1 MNLISIE
8 NLSKSYGEKTLF
20 NEISFGINEGDKIGI
35 IGINGTG
42 KSTLLKIIA
51 GIESY
56 DSGNIITKNNIVI
69 EYLPQHPYFDENSN
83 VIQQVFKGTSPIM
96 KTIKNYENALEEVE
110 LNPEDKSLQKKL
122 MDLTSKMDN
131 LNLWQIESEA
141 KAILTTF
148 GITNFYE
155 KVKNLSGGQKK
166 RIALCSSLVN
176 PCDLLILDEP
186 TNHMDNKIITWLEEY
201 LNKRKGALVMIT
213 HDRYFLDRVTNKILE
228 ISKGR
233 LFNYSGNYSIF
244 LEKKAER
251 EELEKSSESKRQNL
265 LRRELQWIK
274 RGAKARS
281 TKQKARIDRFNKL
294 SEESID
300 LDDNKV
306 DISTSFTRLGKK
318 VIELKDISKSFGD
331 KTLIK
336 DFNYIVL
343 PKDRI
348 GIVGPNGA
356 GKSTLIKILNG
367 DLTPDKG
374 TIEIG
379 ETVKI
384 GYFSQ
389 ECGSIDD
396 DLRVI
401 EYIRETAEFI
411 TTSDG
416 SKISASQM
424 LERFLFDSEMQ
435 WSLIRKLSGGE
446 KRRLYLLKVLMDA
459 PNVLLL
465 DEPTNDLD
473 TETLTILED
482 YLENFNG
489 SVISVSHDRYFLD
502 KIADKIFVFEGNGV
516 IQKHTGNYSEVME
529 VTGDGYCKST
539 KSSKEEV
546 NEVNDNK
553 NFTETKNNKSKP
565 KNKSLKFSYK
575 EKLEYEQIDEII
587 EDLEEKIVKL
597 DEEISENTSDF
608 QKLQEL
614 LTEKENLE
622 KLLEEKMDR
631 WTYLNEL
638 AEKIEEQKI
647 TKVKN

>member
-56 DSGNIITKNNIVI
+56 DSGNIIRKNNIVI

-96 KTIKNYENALEEVE
+96 KTIRNYENALEEVE

-186 TNHMDNKIITWLEEY
+186 TNHMDNEIITWLEEY

-587 EDLEEKIVKL
+587 EDLEEKIIKL

-614 LTEKENLE
+614 LKKKQDLE
-622 KLLEEKMDR
+622 KLLEEKMNR

-638 AEKIEEQKI
+638 AEKIEEQK
-647 TKVKN
+647 NN

>member
-1 MNLISIE
+1 MNLISVE

-96 KTIKNYENALEEVE
+96 KTIRNYENALEEVE

-186 TNHMDNKIITWLEEY
+186 TNHMDNEIITWLEEY

-213 HDRYFLDRVTNKILE
+213 HDRYFLNRVTNKILE

-300 LDDNKV
+300 LDDSSV

-318 VIELKDISKSFGD
+318 VIELKNISKSFED

-356 GKSTLIKILNG
+356 GKSTLIKILSG

-435 WSLIRKLSGGE
+435 WSLINKLSGGE
-446 KRRLYLLKVLMDA
+446 KRRLYLLKVLIDA

-502 KIADKIFVFEGNGV
+502 KIANKIFVFEGNGV
-516 IQKHTGNYSEVME
+516 IQKHTGNYSEVM
-529 VTGDGYCKST
+529 GDGYCKST
-539 KSSKEEV
+539 KNLKE
-546 NEVNDNK
+546 EVNDNK

-638 AEKIEEQKI
+638 AEKIEEQK
-647 TKVKN
+647 NN

>member
-1 MNLISIE
+1 MNLISVE
-8 NLSKSYGEKTLF
+8 NLSKSYGEKSLI
-20 NEISFGINEGDKIGI
+20 NNISFSINEGDKIGI

-56 DSGNIITKNNIVI
+56 DNGTIITKNNMVV
-69 EYLPQHPYFDENSN
+69 EYLPQNPYFDENSN
-83 VIQQVFKGTSPIM
+83 VIQQVFKGTSSIM
-96 KTIKNYENALEEVE
+96 KTIRDYENLLEEVE
-110 LNPEDKSLQKKL
+110 LNPEDETLQKKL

-186 TNHMDNKIITWLEEY
+186 TNHMDNEIISWLEEY

-213 HDRYFLDRVTNKILE
+213 HDRYFLDRVTNKIFE
-228 ISKGR
+228 ISKGQ
-233 LFNYSGNYSIF
+233 LYTYLGNYSIF
-244 LEKKAER
+244 LEKKIER
-251 EELEKSSESKRQNL
+251 EELERSSEAKRQNL
-265 LRRELQWIK
+265 LKRELQWIK

-294 SEESID
+294 SEENID

-306 DISTSFTRLGKK
+306 EISTSFTRLGKK
-318 VIELKDISKSFGD
+318 VIELKDISISFVD

-336 DFNYIVL
+336 DFSYIVL

-348 GIVGPNGA
+348 GIVGSNGL
-356 GKSTLIKILNG
+356 GKSTLVKILSG
-367 DLTPDKG
+367 DLIPDKG

-379 ETVKI
+379 ETVKV

-389 ECGSIDD
+389 EWKSVQD

-411 TTSDG
+411 TTSNG

-424 LERFLFDSEMQ
+424 LERFLFTSEMQ
-435 WSLIRKLSGGE
+435 WSLINKLSGGE
-446 KRRLYLLKVLMDA
+446 KRRLYLLKVLMEA

-502 KIADKIFVFEGNGV
+502 KIADKIFVFEGNGI
-516 IQKHTGNYSEVME
+516 IQKYTGNYSECWE
-529 VTGDGYCKST
+529 KIREIRGDDY
-539 KSSKEEV
+539 EEFKKDLKKD
-546 NEVNDNK
+546 NNK
-553 NFTETKNNKSKP
+553 NSNEGKNAKSRSKD
-565 KNKSLKFSYK
+565 KALKFSYK
-575 EKLEYEQIDEII
+575 EKLEYEQIDEVI
-587 EDLEEKIVKL
+587 EDLEERIAKL
-597 DEEISENTSDF
+597 DEEIAENTSNF

-614 LTEKENLE
+614 LNEKEDAE
-622 KLLEEKMDR
+622 KLLEEKMER

-638 AEKIEEQKI
+638 AEKIEEMK
-647 TKVKN
+647 K

>member
-8 NLSKSYGEKTLF
+8 NLSKSYGEKELI
-20 NEISFGINEGDKIGI
+20 NNISFSINEGDKIGI

-51 GIESY
+51 GVESY
-56 DSGNIITKNNIVI
+56 DNGNIITKNNMVV
-69 EYLPQHPYFDENSN
+69 EYLPQHPYFDEDSN
-83 VIQQVFKGTSPIM
+83 VIEQVFKGTSSIM
-96 KTIKNYENALEEVE
+96 KTIRDYENSLEKVE
-110 LNPEDKSLQKKL
+110 LNPEDEVLQKKL

-186 TNHMDNKIITWLEEY
+186 TNHMDNEIISWLEEY
-201 LNKRKGALVMIT
+201 LNKRKGALIMIT
-213 HDRYFLDRVTNKILE
+213 HDRYFLDRVTNKIFE
-228 ISKGR
+228 ISKGN
-233 LFNYSGNYSIF
+233 LYTYLGNYSVF
-244 LEKKAER
+244 LEKKIER
-251 EELEKSSESKRQNL
+251 EDLERASESKRQNL

-306 DISTSFTRLGKK
+306 EISTSFTRLGKK
-318 VIELKDISKSFGD
+318 VIELKDISKNFGE
-331 KTLIK
+331 KILIK
-336 DFNYIVL
+336 GFSYIVL

-348 GIVGPNGA
+348 GIVGSNGL
-356 GKSTLIKILNG
+356 GKSTLIKLLNG
-367 DLTPDKG
+367 DIKPDNG
-374 TIEIG
+374 TMEIG
-379 ETVKI
+379 ETVKL

-389 ECGSIDD
+389 EWKPVDD
-396 DLRVI
+396 NLRVI

-416 SKISASQM
+416 SKISACQM
-424 LERFLFDSEMQ
+424 LEKFLFTSEAQ
-435 WSLIRKLSGGE
+435 WSLISKLSGGE
-446 KRRLYLLKVLMDA
+446 KRRLYLLKVLMEA

-482 YLENFNG
+482 YLQNFNG
-489 SVISVSHDRYFLD
+489 SVITVSHDRYFLD
-502 KIADKIFVFEGNGV
+502 KVAEKIFVFEGNGV
-516 IQKHTGNYSEVME
+516 IQKYTGNYSECWGKIKE
-529 VTGDGYCKST
+529 LTGDGYANST
-539 KSSKEEV
+539 KNSREEF
-546 NEVNDNK
+546 NDNSD
-553 NFTETKNNKSKP
+553 FTELKDNKPKP
-565 KNKSLKFSYK
+565 KNKNLKFSYK

-587 EDLEEKIVKL
+587 EKLEEKIDKL
-597 DEEISENTSDF
+597 DGKIAENTSDF

-614 LTEKENLE
+614 LKEKEDAE
-622 KLLEEKMDR
+622 KLLEEKMER

-638 AEKIEEQKI
+638 AEKIEDQK
-647 TKVKN
+647 

>member
-56 DSGNIITKNNIVI
+56 DSGNIIRKNNIVI

-96 KTIKNYENALEEVE
+96 KTIRNYENALEEVE

-141 KAILTTF
+141 KAILTIF

-186 TNHMDNKIITWLEEY
+186 TNHMDNEIITWLEEY

-638 AEKIEEQKI
+638 AEKIEEQK
-647 TKVKN
+647 NN

>member
-1 MNLISIE
+1 MNLISVE

-110 LNPEDKSLQKKL
+110 LNPEDKSLQKNL

-186 TNHMDNKIITWLEEY
+186 TNHMDNEIITWLEEY

-587 EDLEEKIVKL
+587 EDLEEKIIKL

-614 LTEKENLE
+614 LKKKQDLE
-622 KLLEEKMDR
+622 KLLEEKMNR

-638 AEKIEEQKI
+638 AEKIEEQK
-647 TKVKN
+647 NN

>member
-110 LNPEDKSLQKKL
+110 LNPEDKSLQKNL

-186 TNHMDNKIITWLEEY
+186 TNHMDNEIITWLEEY

-587 EDLEEKIVKL
+587 EDLEEKIIKL

-614 LTEKENLE
+614 LKKKQDLE
-622 KLLEEKMDR
+622 KLLEEKMNR

-638 AEKIEEQKI
+638 AEKIEEQK
-647 TKVKN
+647 NN

>member
-1 MNLISIE
+1 MNLISVE
-8 NLSKSYGEKTLF
+8 NLSKSYGEKSLI
-20 NEISFGINEGDKIGI
+20 NNISFSINEGDKIGI

-56 DSGNIITKNNIVI
+56 DNGTIITKNNMVV
-69 EYLPQHPYFDENSN
+69 EYLPQNPYFDENSN
-83 VIQQVFKGTSPIM
+83 VIQQVFKGTSSIM
-96 KTIKNYENALEEVE
+96 KTIRDYENSLEEVE
-110 LNPEDKSLQKKL
+110 LNPEDETLQKKL

-186 TNHMDNKIITWLEEY
+186 TNHMDNEIISWLEEY

-213 HDRYFLDRVTNKILE
+213 HDRYFLDRVTNKIFE
-228 ISKGR
+228 ISKGQ
-233 LFNYSGNYSIF
+233 LYTYLGNYSIF
-244 LEKKAER
+244 LEKKVER
-251 EELEKSSESKRQNL
+251 EDLERSSEAKRQNL

-306 DISTSFTRLGKK
+306 EISTSFTRLGKK
-318 VIELKDISKSFGD
+318 VIELKDISKSFVD

-336 DFNYIVL
+336 DFSYIVL

-348 GIVGPNGA
+348 GIVGSNGL
-356 GKSTLIKILNG
+356 GKSTLIKILSG
-367 DLTPDKG
+367 DLIPDKG

-379 ETVKI
+379 ETVKV

-389 ECGSIDD
+389 EWKPVQD

-424 LERFLFDSEMQ
+424 LERFLFTSEMQ
-435 WSLIRKLSGGE
+435 WSLISKLSGGE
-446 KRRLYLLKVLMDA
+446 KRRLYLLKVLMEA

-502 KIADKIFVFEGNGV
+502 KIADKIFVFEGNGI
-516 IQKHTGNYSEVME
+516 IQKYTGNYSEYRE
-529 VTGDGYCKST
+529 KIREIRGDGYEE
-539 KSSKEEV
+539 SKKDLKKD
-546 NEVNDNK
+546 NDNK
-553 NFTETKNNKSKP
+553 NSNEGKNAKSKS
-565 KNKSLKFSYK
+565 KDKTLKFSYK
-575 EKLEYEQIDEII
+575 EKLEYEQIDEVI
-587 EDLEEKIVKL
+587 EGLEERIAKL
-597 DEEISENTSDF
+597 DEEIAENTSDF

-614 LTEKENLE
+614 LNEKEDAE
-622 KLLEEKMDR
+622 KLLEEKMER

-638 AEKIEEQKI
+638 AEKIEEMK
-647 TKVKN
+647 K

>member
-1 MNLISIE
+1 
-8 NLSKSYGEKTLF
+8 
-20 NEISFGINEGDKIGI
+20 
-35 IGINGTG
+35 
-42 KSTLLKIIA
+42 
-51 GIESY
+51 
-56 DSGNIITKNNIVI
+56 
-69 EYLPQHPYFDENSN
+69 
-83 VIQQVFKGTSPIM
+83 
-96 KTIKNYENALEEVE
+96 
-110 LNPEDKSLQKKL
+110 
-122 MDLTSKMDN
+122 
-131 LNLWQIESEA
+131 
-141 KAILTTF
+141 
-148 GITNFYE
+148 
-155 KVKNLSGGQKK
+155 
-166 RIALCSSLVN
+166 VN

-186 TNHMDNKIITWLEEY
+186 TNHMDNEIITWLEEY

-565 KNKSLKFSYK
+565 
-575 EKLEYEQIDEII
+575 
-587 EDLEEKIVKL
+587 
-597 DEEISENTSDF
+597 
-608 QKLQEL
+608 
-614 LTEKENLE
+614 
-622 KLLEEKMDR
+622 
-631 WTYLNEL
+631 
-638 AEKIEEQKI
+638 
-647 TKVKN
+647 

>member
-1 MNLISIE
+1 MNLISVE
-8 NLSKSYGEKTLF
+8 NLSKSYGEKALI
-20 NEISFGINEGDKIGI
+20 NDISFSINEGDKIGI

-51 GIESY
+51 GIESH
-56 DSGNIITKNNIVI
+56 DNGTIITKNNMVV
-69 EYLPQHPYFDENSN
+69 EYLPQNPYFEENSN

-96 KTIKNYENALEEVE
+96 KTIRDYENSLEEVE
-110 LNPEDKSLQKKL
+110 LNPEDEALQKKL

-186 TNHMDNKIITWLEEY
+186 TNHMDNEIISWLEEY

-213 HDRYFLDRVTNKILE
+213 HDRYFLDRVTNKIFE
-228 ISKGR
+228 ISKGQ
-233 LFNYSGNYSIF
+233 LYTYLGNYSIF
-244 LEKKAER
+244 LEKKVER
-251 EELEKSSESKRQNL
+251 EDLERSSEAKRQNL

-306 DISTSFTRLGKK
+306 EISTSFTRLGKK
-318 VIELKDISKSFGD
+318 VIELKDISKSFVD

-336 DFNYIVL
+336 DFSYIVL

-348 GIVGPNGA
+348 GIVGSNGL
-356 GKSTLIKILNG
+356 GKSTLIKILSG
-367 DLTPDKG
+367 DLIPDKG

-379 ETVKI
+379 ETVKV

-389 ECGSIDD
+389 EWKPVQD

-424 LERFLFDSEMQ
+424 LERFLFTSEMQ
-435 WSLIRKLSGGE
+435 WSLISKLSGGE
-446 KRRLYLLKVLMDA
+446 KRRLYLLKVLMEA

-502 KIADKIFVFEGNGV
+502 KIADKIFVFEGNGI
-516 IQKHTGNYSEVME
+516 IQKYTGNYSEYRE
-529 VTGDGYCKST
+529 KIREIRGDGYEE
-539 KSSKEEV
+539 SKKDLKKDNNKNS
-546 NEVNDNK
+546 NEVK
-553 NFTETKNNKSKP
+553 NAKSKS
-565 KNKSLKFSYK
+565 KDKALKFSYK
-575 EKLEYEQIDEII
+575 EKLEYEQIDEVI
-587 EDLEEKIVKL
+587 ENLEERIAKL
-597 DEEISENTSDF
+597 DEEIAENTSDF

-614 LTEKENLE
+614 LNEKEDAE
-622 KLLEEKMDR
+622 KLLEEKMER

-638 AEKIEEQKI
+638 AEKIEEMK
-647 TKVKN
+647 K

>member
-56 DSGNIITKNNIVI
+56 DSGNIIRKNNIVI

-96 KTIKNYENALEEVE
+96 KTIRNYENALEEVE

-186 TNHMDNKIITWLEEY
+186 TNHMDNEIITWLEEY

-213 HDRYFLDRVTNKILE
+213 HDRYFLNRVTNKILE

-300 LDDNKV
+300 LDDSKV

-424 LERFLFDSEMQ
+424 LERFLFDSEIQ
-435 WSLIRKLSGGE
+435 WSLINKLSGGE

-587 EDLEEKIVKL
+587 EDLEEKIIKL

-614 LTEKENLE
+614 LKKKQDLE
-622 KLLEEKMDR
+622 KLLEEKMNR

-638 AEKIEEQKI
+638 AEKIEEQK
-647 TKVKN
+647 NN

>member
-1 MNLISIE
+1 MNLISVE

-56 DSGNIITKNNIVI
+56 DSGNIIRKNNIVI

-110 LNPEDKSLQKKL
+110 LNPEDKSLQKNL

-186 TNHMDNKIITWLEEY
+186 TNHMDNEIITWLEEY

-374 TIEIG
+374 TIGIG

-587 EDLEEKIVKL
+587 EDLEEKIIKL

-614 LTEKENLE
+614 LKKKQDLE
-622 KLLEEKMDR
+622 KLLEEKMNR

-638 AEKIEEQKI
+638 AEKIEEQK
-647 TKVKN
+647 NN

>member
-56 DSGNIITKNNIVI
+56 DSGNIIRKNNIVI

-96 KTIKNYENALEEVE
+96 KTIRNYENALEEVE

-141 KAILTTF
+141 KAILTIF

-186 TNHMDNKIITWLEEY
+186 TNHMDNEIITWLEEY

-213 HDRYFLDRVTNKILE
+213 HDRYFLNRVTNKILE

-300 LDDNKV
+300 LDDSKV

-318 VIELKDISKSFGD
+318 VIELKNISKSFGD

-336 DFNYIVL
+336 DFNYIIL

-367 DLTPDKG
+367 DLNPDKG

-389 ECGSIDD
+389 EYRSIDD

-424 LERFLFDSEMQ
+424 LERFLFDSEIQ
-435 WSLIRKLSGGE
+435 WSLINKLSGGE

-516 IQKHTGNYSEVME
+516 IQKHTGNYSEVM
-529 VTGDGYCKST
+529 GDGYCKST
-539 KSSKEEV
+539 KNLKE
-546 NEVNDNK
+546 EVNDNK

-638 AEKIEEQKI
+638 AEKIEEQK
-647 TKVKN
+647 NN

>member
-1 MNLISIE
+1 MNLISVE
-8 NLSKSYGEKTLF
+8 NLSKSYGEKSLI
-20 NEISFGINEGDKIGI
+20 NNISFSINEGDKIGI

-56 DSGNIITKNNIVI
+56 DNGTIITKNNMVV
-69 EYLPQHPYFDENSN
+69 EYLPQNPYFDENSN
-83 VIQQVFKGTSPIM
+83 VIQQVFKGTSSIM
-96 KTIKNYENALEEVE
+96 KTIRDYENLLEEVE
-110 LNPEDKSLQKKL
+110 LNPEDETLQKKL

-186 TNHMDNKIITWLEEY
+186 TNHMDNEIISWLEEY

-213 HDRYFLDRVTNKILE
+213 HDRYFLDRVTNKIFE
-228 ISKGR
+228 ISKGQ
-233 LFNYSGNYSIF
+233 LYTYLGNYSIF
-244 LEKKAER
+244 LEKKIER
-251 EELEKSSESKRQNL
+251 EELERSSEAKRQNL
-265 LRRELQWIK
+265 LKRELQWIK

-294 SEESID
+294 SEENID

-306 DISTSFTRLGKK
+306 EISTSFTRLGKK
-318 VIELKDISKSFGD
+318 VIELKDISISFVD

-336 DFNYIVL
+336 DFSYIVL

-348 GIVGPNGA
+348 GIVGSNGL
-356 GKSTLIKILNG
+356 GKSTLVKILSG
-367 DLTPDKG
+367 DLIPDKG

-379 ETVKI
+379 ETVKV

-389 ECGSIDD
+389 EWKSVQN

-411 TTSDG
+411 TTSNG

-424 LERFLFDSEMQ
+424 LERFLFTSEMQ
-435 WSLIRKLSGGE
+435 WSLINKLSGGE
-446 KRRLYLLKVLMDA
+446 KRRLYLLKVLMEA

-502 KIADKIFVFEGNGV
+502 KIADKIFVFEGNGI
-516 IQKHTGNYSEVME
+516 IQKYTGNYSECWE
-529 VTGDGYCKST
+529 KIREIRGDDY
-539 KSSKEEV
+539 EEFKKDLKKD
-546 NEVNDNK
+546 NNK
-553 NFTETKNNKSKP
+553 NSNEGKNAKSRSKD
-565 KNKSLKFSYK
+565 KALKFSYK
-575 EKLEYEQIDEII
+575 EKLEYEQIDEVI
-587 EDLEEKIVKL
+587 EDLEERIAKL
-597 DEEISENTSDF
+597 DEEIAENTSNF

-614 LTEKENLE
+614 LNEKEDAE
-622 KLLEEKMDR
+622 KLLEEKMER

-638 AEKIEEQKI
+638 AEKIEEMK
-647 TKVKN
+647 K

>member
-56 DSGNIITKNNIVI
+56 DSGNIIRKNNIVI

-96 KTIKNYENALEEVE
+96 KTIRNYENALEEVE

-141 KAILTTF
+141 KAILTIF

-186 TNHMDNKIITWLEEY
+186 TNHMDNEIITWLEEY

-516 IQKHTGNYSEVME
+516 IQKHTGNYSEVM
-529 VTGDGYCKST
+529 GDGYCKST
-539 KSSKEEV
+539 KNLKE
-546 NEVNDNK
+546 EVNDNK

-638 AEKIEEQKI
+638 AEKIEEQK
-647 TKVKN
+647 NN

>member
-1 MNLISIE
+1 MNLISVE
-8 NLSKSYGEKTLF
+8 NLSKSYSEKALL
-20 NEISFGINEGDKIGI
+20 NNISFSINEGDKIGI

-51 GIESY
+51 EIENY
-56 DSGNIITKNNIVI
+56 DSGNIITKNNMVI

-96 KTIKNYENALEEVE
+96 KTIRDYENSLEEVE
-110 LNPEDKSLQKKL
+110 LNPEDKILQKRL

-155 KVKNLSGGQKK
+155 KVKILSGGQKK

-186 TNHMDNKIITWLEEY
+186 TNHMDNEIITWLEQY

-213 HDRYFLDRVTNKILE
+213 HDRYFLDRVTNKIFE

-233 LFNYSGNYSIF
+233 LYTYSGNYSIF
-244 LEKKAER
+244 LEKKIER
-251 EELEKSSESKRQNL
+251 EDLEKSSESKRQNL
-265 LRRELQWIK
+265 LRKELQWIK
-274 RGAKARS
+274 RGARARS

-294 SEESID
+294 SEEVID

-318 VIELKDISKSFGD
+318 VIEIKNISKSFGE
-331 KTLIK
+331 KILIK
-336 DFNYIVL
+336 DFTYIVL

-348 GIVGPNGA
+348 GIVGANGL

-367 DLTPDKG
+367 DLTPDNG

-379 ETVKI
+379 ETVKL

-389 ECGSIDD
+389 ELEPIDYN
-396 DLRVI
+396 LRVI
-401 EYIRETAEFI
+401 EYIRQTAEFI

-424 LERFLFDSEMQ
+424 LERFLFTSEMQ
-435 WSLIRKLSGGE
+435 WTLINKLSGGE
-446 KRRLYLLKVLMDA
+446 KRRLYLLKVLMEA

-502 KIADKIFVFEGNGV
+502 KVADKIFVFEGNGV
-516 IQKHTGNYSEVME
+516 IQKYTGNYSECLDKIE
-529 VTGDGYCKST
+529 ETKGDGYYKST
-539 KSSKEEV
+539 QNLKEE
-546 NEVNDNK
+546 NNSNGNSIDA
-553 NFTETKNNKSKP
+553 KNNKSKS

-575 EKLEYEQIDEII
+575 EKLEYEQIDEVI
-587 EDLEEKIVKL
+587 ETLEEKISKL
-597 DEEISENTSDF
+597 DKKIAENTSDF
-608 QKLQEL
+608 EKLQEL
-614 LTEKENLE
+614 LKEKEDTE
-622 KLLEEKMDR
+622 KLLEKKMDR

-638 AEKIEEQKI
+638 AEEIEE
-647 TKVKN
+647 TKK

>member
-1 MNLISIE
+1 MNLISVE
-8 NLSKSYGEKTLF
+8 NLSKSYGEKALI
-20 NEISFGINEGDKIGI
+20 NDISFSINEGDKIGI

-56 DSGNIITKNNIVI
+56 DNGTIITKNNMVV
-69 EYLPQHPYFDENSN
+69 EYLPQNPYFDENSN

-96 KTIKNYENALEEVE
+96 KTIRDYENSLEEVE
-110 LNPEDKSLQKKL
+110 LNPEDEALQKKL

-186 TNHMDNKIITWLEEY
+186 TNHMDNEIISWLEEY

-213 HDRYFLDRVTNKILE
+213 HDRYFLDRVTNKIFE
-228 ISKGR
+228 ISKGQ
-233 LFNYSGNYSIF
+233 LYTYLGNYSIF
-244 LEKKAER
+244 LEKKVER
-251 EELEKSSESKRQNL
+251 EDLERSSEAKRQNL

-306 DISTSFTRLGKK
+306 EISTSFTRLGKK
-318 VIELKDISKSFGD
+318 VIELKDISKSFVD

-336 DFNYIVL
+336 DFSYIVL

-348 GIVGPNGA
+348 GIVGSNGL
-356 GKSTLIKILNG
+356 GKSTLIKILSG
-367 DLTPDKG
+367 DLIPDKG

-379 ETVKI
+379 ETVKV

-389 ECGSIDD
+389 EWKPVQD

-424 LERFLFDSEMQ
+424 LERFLFTSEMQ
-435 WSLIRKLSGGE
+435 WSLISKLSGGE
-446 KRRLYLLKVLMDA
+446 KRRLYLLKVLMEA

-502 KIADKIFVFEGNGV
+502 KIADKIFVFEGNGI
-516 IQKHTGNYSEVME
+516 IQKYTGNYSEYRE
-529 VTGDGYCKST
+529 KIREIRGDGYEE
-539 KSSKEEV
+539 SKKDLKKD
-546 NEVNDNK
+546 NDNK
-553 NFTETKNNKSKP
+553 NSNEGKNAKSKS
-565 KNKSLKFSYK
+565 KDKTLKFSYK
-575 EKLEYEQIDEII
+575 EKLEYEQIDEVI
-587 EDLEEKIVKL
+587 EGLEERIAKL
-597 DEEISENTSDF
+597 DEEIAENTSDF

-614 LTEKENLE
+614 LNEKEDAE
-622 KLLEEKMDR
+622 KLLEEKMER

-638 AEKIEEQKI
+638 AEKIEEMK
-647 TKVKN
+647 K

>member
-1 MNLISIE
+1 MNLISVE
-8 NLSKSYGEKTLF
+8 NLSKSYGEKSLI
-20 NEISFGINEGDKIGI
+20 NNISFSINEGDKIGI

-56 DSGNIITKNNIVI
+56 DNGNIITKNNMVG
-69 EYLPQHPYFDENSN
+69 EYLPQNPYFDENSN
-83 VIQQVFKGTSPIM
+83 VIQQVFKGTSSIM
-96 KTIKNYENALEEVE
+96 KTIRDYENSLEEVE
-110 LNPEDKSLQKKL
+110 LNPEDETLQKKL

-186 TNHMDNKIITWLEEY
+186 TNHMDNEIISWLEEY

-213 HDRYFLDRVTNKILE
+213 HDRYFLDRVTNKIFE
-228 ISKGR
+228 ISKGQ
-233 LFNYSGNYSIF
+233 LYTYLGNYSIF
-244 LEKKAER
+244 LEKKVER
-251 EELEKSSESKRQNL
+251 EDLERSSEAKRQNL

-306 DISTSFTRLGKK
+306 EISTSFTRLGKK
-318 VIELKDISKSFGD
+318 VIELKDISKSFVD

-336 DFNYIVL
+336 DFSYIVL

-348 GIVGPNGA
+348 GIVGSNGL
-356 GKSTLIKILNG
+356 GKSTLIKILSG
-367 DLTPDKG
+367 DLIPDKG

-379 ETVKI
+379 ETVKV

-389 ECGSIDD
+389 EWKPVQD

-424 LERFLFDSEMQ
+424 LERFLFTSEMQ
-435 WSLIRKLSGGE
+435 WSLISKLSGGE
-446 KRRLYLLKVLMDA
+446 KRRLYLLKVLMEA

-502 KIADKIFVFEGNGV
+502 KIADKIFVFEGNGI
-516 IQKHTGNYSEVME
+516 IQKYTGNYSEYRE
-529 VTGDGYCKST
+529 KIREIRGDGYEE
-539 KSSKEEV
+539 SKKDLKKD
-546 NEVNDNK
+546 NDNK
-553 NFTETKNNKSKP
+553 NSNEGKNAKSKS
-565 KNKSLKFSYK
+565 KDKTLKFSYK
-575 EKLEYEQIDEII
+575 EKLEYEQIDEVI
-587 EDLEEKIVKL
+587 EGLEERIAKL
-597 DEEISENTSDF
+597 DEEIAENTSNF

-614 LTEKENLE
+614 LNEKEDAE
-622 KLLEEKMDR
+622 KLLEEKMER

-638 AEKIEEQKI
+638 AEKIEEMK
-647 TKVKN
+647 K

>member
-1 MNLISIE
+1 MNLISVE
-8 NLSKSYGEKTLF
+8 NLSKSYGEKSLI
-20 NEISFGINEGDKIGI
+20 NNISFSINEGDKIGI

-56 DSGNIITKNNIVI
+56 DNGNIITKNNMVV
-69 EYLPQHPYFDENSN
+69 EYLPQNPYFDENSN
-83 VIQQVFKGTSPIM
+83 VIQQVFKGTSSIM
-96 KTIKNYENALEEVE
+96 KTIRDYENLLEEVE
-110 LNPEDKSLQKKL
+110 LNPEDETLQKKL

-186 TNHMDNKIITWLEEY
+186 TNHMDNEIISWLEEY

-213 HDRYFLDRVTNKILE
+213 HDRYFLDRVTNKIFE
-228 ISKGR
+228 ISKGQ
-233 LFNYSGNYSIF
+233 LYTYLGNYSIF
-244 LEKKAER
+244 LEKKIER
-251 EELEKSSESKRQNL
+251 EELERSSEAKRQNL
-265 LRRELQWIK
+265 LKRELQWIK

-294 SEESID
+294 SEENID

-306 DISTSFTRLGKK
+306 EISTSFTRLGKK
-318 VIELKDISKSFGD
+318 VIELKDISISFGA

-336 DFNYIVL
+336 DFSYIVL

-348 GIVGPNGA
+348 GIVGSNGL
-356 GKSTLIKILNG
+356 GKSTLVKILSG
-367 DLTPDKG
+367 DLIPDKG

-389 ECGSIDD
+389 EWKSVQN

-401 EYIRETAEFI
+401 KYIRETAEFI
-411 TTSDG
+411 TTSNG

-424 LERFLFDSEMQ
+424 LERFLFTSEMQ
-435 WSLIRKLSGGE
+435 WSLINKLSGGE
-446 KRRLYLLKVLMDA
+446 KRRLYLLKVLMEA

-502 KIADKIFVFEGNGV
+502 KIADKIFVFEGNGI
-516 IQKHTGNYSEVME
+516 IQKYTGNYSECWE
-529 VTGDGYCKST
+529 KIKKIKEGDY
-539 KSSKEEV
+539 EEFKKDLKKD
-546 NEVNDNK
+546 NDNK
-553 NFTETKNNKSKP
+553 NSNEGKNAKSRSKD
-565 KNKSLKFSYK
+565 KALKFSYK
-575 EKLEYEQIDEII
+575 EKLEYEQIDEVI
-587 EDLEEKIVKL
+587 EGLEERIAKL
-597 DEEISENTSDF
+597 DEEIAENTSNF

-614 LTEKENLE
+614 LNEKEDAE
-622 KLLEEKMDR
+622 KLLEEKMER

-638 AEKIEEQKI
+638 AEKIEEMK
-647 TKVKN
+647 K

>member
-1 MNLISIE
+1 MNLISVE
-8 NLSKSYGEKTLF
+8 NLSKSYSEKALL
-20 NEISFGINEGDKIGI
+20 NNISFSINEGDQIGI

-51 GIESY
+51 EIENY
-56 DSGNIITKNNIVI
+56 DSGNIITKNNMVI

-83 VIQQVFKGTSPIM
+83 VIQQVFKGTSPVM
-96 KTIKNYENALEEVE
+96 KTIRDYENLLEEVE
-110 LNPEDKSLQKKL
+110 LNPEDTILQKKL

-155 KVKNLSGGQKK
+155 KVKILSGGQKK

-186 TNHMDNKIITWLEEY
+186 TNHMDNEIITWLEQY

-213 HDRYFLDRVTNKILE
+213 HDRYFLDRVTNKIFE

-233 LFNYSGNYSIF
+233 LYTYSGNYSIF
-244 LEKKAER
+244 LEKKIER
-251 EELEKSSESKRQNL
+251 EDLEKSSESKRQNL
-265 LRRELQWIK
+265 LRKELQWIK
-274 RGAKARS
+274 RGARARS

-294 SEESID
+294 SEEGID
-300 LDDNKV
+300 LDDDKV

-318 VIELKDISKSFGD
+318 VIEIKSISKNFGE
-331 KTLIK
+331 KILIK
-336 DFNYIVL
+336 DFTYIVL

-348 GIVGPNGA
+348 GIVGANGL

-367 DLTPDKG
+367 CLTPDNG

-379 ETVKI
+379 ETVKL

-389 ECGSIDD
+389 ELEPIDYN
-396 DLRVI
+396 LRVI
-401 EYIRETAEFI
+401 EYIRQTAEFI

-424 LERFLFDSEMQ
+424 LERFLFTSEMQ
-435 WSLIRKLSGGE
+435 WTLINKLSGGE
-446 KRRLYLLKVLMDA
+446 KRRLYLLKVLMEA

-502 KIADKIFVFEGNGV
+502 KVADKIFVFQGNG
-516 IQKHTGNYSEVME
+516 IIEKYTGNYSECLDKIQE
-529 VTGDGYCKST
+529 IKGDGYCKSP
-539 KSSKEEV
+539 KNLKEE
-546 NEVNDNK
+546 DNS
-553 NFTETKNNKSKP
+553 NGNSIDTKNNKSKS

-575 EKLEYEQIDEII
+575 EKLEYEQIDVVI
-587 EDLEEKIVKL
+587 ENLEEKISKL
-597 DEEISENTSDF
+597 DKKITENTSDF
-608 QKLQEL
+608 EKLQEL
-614 LTEKENLE
+614 LKEKEDAE
-622 KLLEEKMDR
+622 KLLEKEMDR

-638 AEKIEEQKI
+638 AEEIKE
-647 TKVKN
+647 TKK

>member
-1 MNLISIE
+1 MNLISVE
-8 NLSKSYGEKTLF
+8 NLSKSYGEKSLI
-20 NEISFGINEGDKIGI
+20 NNISFSINEGDKIGI

-56 DSGNIITKNNIVI
+56 DNGNIITKNNMVV
-69 EYLPQHPYFDENSN
+69 EYLPQNPYFDENSN
-83 VIQQVFKGTSPIM
+83 VIQQVFKGTSSIM
-96 KTIKNYENALEEVE
+96 KTIRDYENSLEEVE
-110 LNPEDKSLQKKL
+110 LNPEDETLQKKL

-186 TNHMDNKIITWLEEY
+186 TNHMDNEIISWLEEY

-213 HDRYFLDRVTNKILE
+213 HDRYFLDRVTNKIFE
-228 ISKGR
+228 ISKGQ
-233 LFNYSGNYSIF
+233 LYTYLGNYSIF
-244 LEKKAER
+244 LEKKVER
-251 EELEKSSESKRQNL
+251 EDLERSSEAKRQNL

-306 DISTSFTRLGKK
+306 EISTSFTRLGKK
-318 VIELKDISKSFGD
+318 VIELKDISKSFVD

-336 DFNYIVL
+336 DFSYIVL

-348 GIVGPNGA
+348 GIVGSNGL
-356 GKSTLIKILNG
+356 GKSTLIKILSG
-367 DLTPDKG
+367 DLIPDKG

-379 ETVKI
+379 ETVKV

-389 ECGSIDD
+389 EWKPVQD

-424 LERFLFDSEMQ
+424 LERFLFTSEMQ
-435 WSLIRKLSGGE
+435 WSLISKLSGGE
-446 KRRLYLLKVLMDA
+446 KRRLYLLKVLMEA

-502 KIADKIFVFEGNGV
+502 KIADKIFVFEGNGI
-516 IQKHTGNYSEVME
+516 IQKYTGNYSEYRE
-529 VTGDGYCKST
+529 KIREIRGDGYEE
-539 KSSKEEV
+539 SKKDLKKD
-546 NEVNDNK
+546 NDNK
-553 NFTETKNNKSKP
+553 NSNEGKNAKSKS
-565 KNKSLKFSYK
+565 KDKTLKFSYK
-575 EKLEYEQIDEII
+575 EKLEYEQIDEVI
-587 EDLEEKIVKL
+587 EGLEERIAKL
-597 DEEISENTSDF
+597 DEEIAENTSNF

-614 LTEKENLE
+614 LNEKEDAE
-622 KLLEEKMDR
+622 KLLEEKMER

-638 AEKIEEQKI
+638 AEKIEEMK
-647 TKVKN
+647 K

>member
-1 MNLISIE
+1 MNLISVE
-8 NLSKSYGEKTLF
+8 NLSKSYSEKALL
-20 NEISFGINEGDKIGI
+20 NNISFSINEGDKIGI

-51 GIESY
+51 EIENY
-56 DSGNIITKNNIVI
+56 DSGNIITKNNMVI

-96 KTIKNYENALEEVE
+96 KTIRDYENSLEEVE
-110 LNPEDKSLQKKL
+110 LNPEDKILQKRL

-155 KVKNLSGGQKK
+155 KVKILSGGQKK

-186 TNHMDNKIITWLEEY
+186 TNHMDNEIITWLEQY

-213 HDRYFLDRVTNKILE
+213 HDRYFLDRVTNKIFE

-233 LFNYSGNYSIF
+233 LYTYSGNYSIF
-244 LEKKAER
+244 LEKKIER
-251 EELEKSSESKRQNL
+251 EDLEKSSESKRQNL
-265 LRRELQWIK
+265 LRKELQWIK
-274 RGAKARS
+274 RGARARS

-294 SEESID
+294 SEEVID

-318 VIELKDISKSFGD
+318 VIEIKNISKSFGE
-331 KTLIK
+331 KILIK
-336 DFNYIVL
+336 DFTYIVL

-348 GIVGPNGA
+348 GIVGVNGL

-367 DLTPDKG
+367 DLTPDNG

-379 ETVKI
+379 ETVKL

-389 ECGSIDD
+389 ELEPIDYN
-396 DLRVI
+396 LRVI
-401 EYIRETAEFI
+401 EYIRQTAEFI

-424 LERFLFDSEMQ
+424 LERFLFTSEMQ
-435 WSLIRKLSGGE
+435 WTLINKLSGGE
-446 KRRLYLLKVLMDA
+446 KRRLYLLKVLMEA

-502 KIADKIFVFEGNGV
+502 KVADKIFVFEGNGV
-516 IQKHTGNYSEVME
+516 IQKYTGNYSECLDKIE
-529 VTGDGYCKST
+529 ETKGDGYYKST
-539 KSSKEEV
+539 QNLKEE
-546 NEVNDNK
+546 NNSNGNSIDA
-553 NFTETKNNKSKP
+553 KNNKSKS

-575 EKLEYEQIDEII
+575 EKLEYEQIDEVI
-587 EDLEEKIVKL
+587 ETLEEKISKL
-597 DEEISENTSDF
+597 DKKIAENTSDF
-608 QKLQEL
+608 EKLQEL
-614 LTEKENLE
+614 LKEKEDTE
-622 KLLEEKMDR
+622 KLLEKKMDR

-638 AEKIEEQKI
+638 AEEIEE
-647 TKVKN
+647 TKK

>member
-56 DSGNIITKNNIVI
+56 DSGNIIRKNNIVI

-96 KTIKNYENALEEVE
+96 KTIRNYENALEEVE

-141 KAILTTF
+141 KAILTIF

-166 RIALCSSLVN
+166 RIALCSSLIN

-186 TNHMDNKIITWLEEY
+186 TNHMDNEIITWLEEY

-587 EDLEEKIVKL
+587 EDLEEKIIKL

-614 LTEKENLE
+614 LKKKQDLE
-622 KLLEEKMDR
+622 KLLEEKMNR

-638 AEKIEEQKI
+638 AEKIEEQK
-647 TKVKN
+647 NN

>member
-1 MNLISIE
+1 MNLISVE
-8 NLSKSYGEKTLF
+8 NLSKSYGEKSLI
-20 NEISFGINEGDKIGI
+20 NNISFSINEGDKIGI

-56 DSGNIITKNNIVI
+56 DNGTIITKNNMVI
-69 EYLPQHPYFDENSN
+69 EYLPQNPYFDENSN
-83 VIQQVFKGTSPIM
+83 VIQQVFKGTSSIM
-96 KTIKNYENALEEVE
+96 KTIRDYENSLEEVE
-110 LNPEDKSLQKKL
+110 LNPEDETLQKKL

-186 TNHMDNKIITWLEEY
+186 TNHMDNEIISWLEEY

-213 HDRYFLDRVTNKILE
+213 HDRYFLDRVTNKIFE
-228 ISKGR
+228 ISKGQ
-233 LFNYSGNYSIF
+233 LYTYLGNYSIF
-244 LEKKAER
+244 LEKKVER
-251 EELEKSSESKRQNL
+251 EDLERSSEAKRQNL

-306 DISTSFTRLGKK
+306 EISTSFTRLGKK
-318 VIELKDISKSFGD
+318 VIELKDISKSFVD

-336 DFNYIVL
+336 DFSYIVL

-348 GIVGPNGA
+348 GIVGSNGL
-356 GKSTLIKILNG
+356 GKSTLIKILSG
-367 DLTPDKG
+367 DLIPDKG

-379 ETVKI
+379 ETVKV

-389 ECGSIDD
+389 EWKPVQD

-424 LERFLFDSEMQ
+424 LERFLFTSEMQ
-435 WSLIRKLSGGE
+435 WSLISKLSGGE
-446 KRRLYLLKVLMDA
+446 KRRLYLLKVLMEA

-502 KIADKIFVFEGNGV
+502 KIADKIFVFEGNGI
-516 IQKHTGNYSEVME
+516 IQKYTGNYSEYRE
-529 VTGDGYCKST
+529 KIREIRGDGYEE
-539 KSSKEEV
+539 SKKDLKKD
-546 NEVNDNK
+546 NDNK
-553 NFTETKNNKSKP
+553 NSNEGKNAKSKS
-565 KNKSLKFSYK
+565 KDKTLKFSYK
-575 EKLEYEQIDEII
+575 EKLEYEQIDEVI
-587 EDLEEKIVKL
+587 EGLEERIAKL
-597 DEEISENTSDF
+597 DEEIAENTSDF

-614 LTEKENLE
+614 LNEKEDAE
-622 KLLEEKMDR
+622 KLLEEKMER

-638 AEKIEEQKI
+638 AEKIEEMK
-647 TKVKN
+647 K

>member
-1 MNLISIE
+1 MNLISVE
-8 NLSKSYGEKTLF
+8 NLSKSYGEKSLI
-20 NEISFGINEGDKIGI
+20 NNISFSINEGDKIGI

-56 DSGNIITKNNIVI
+56 DNGNIITKNNMVV
-69 EYLPQHPYFDENSN
+69 EYLPQNPYFDENSN
-83 VIQQVFKGTSPIM
+83 VIQQVFKGTSAIM
-96 KTIKNYENALEEVE
+96 KTIRDYENSLEEVE
-110 LNPEDKSLQKKL
+110 LNPEDETLQKKL

-186 TNHMDNKIITWLEEY
+186 TNHMDNEIISWLEEY

-213 HDRYFLDRVTNKILE
+213 HDRYFLDRVTNKIFE
-228 ISKGR
+228 ISKGQ
-233 LFNYSGNYSIF
+233 LYTYLGNYSIF
-244 LEKKAER
+244 LEKKVER
-251 EELEKSSESKRQNL
+251 EDLERSSEAKRQNL

-306 DISTSFTRLGKK
+306 EISTSFTRLGKK
-318 VIELKDISKSFGD
+318 VIELKDISKSFVD

-336 DFNYIVL
+336 DFSYIVL

-348 GIVGPNGA
+348 GIVGSNGL
-356 GKSTLIKILNG
+356 GKSTLIKILSG
-367 DLTPDKG
+367 DLIPDKG

-379 ETVKI
+379 ETVKV

-389 ECGSIDD
+389 EWKPVQD

-424 LERFLFDSEMQ
+424 LERFLFTSEMQ
-435 WSLIRKLSGGE
+435 WSLISKLSGGE
-446 KRRLYLLKVLMDA
+446 KRRLYLLKVLMEA

-502 KIADKIFVFEGNGV
+502 KIADKIFVFEGNGI
-516 IQKHTGNYSEVME
+516 IQKYTGNYSEYRE
-529 VTGDGYCKST
+529 KIREIRGDGY
-539 KSSKEEV
+539 EEFKKDLKKD
-546 NEVNDNK
+546 NDNK
-553 NFTETKNNKSKP
+553 NSNEGKNAKSRSKD
-565 KNKSLKFSYK
+565 KALKFSYK
-575 EKLEYEQIDEII
+575 EKLEYEQIDEVI
-587 EDLEEKIVKL
+587 EGLEERIAKL
-597 DEEISENTSDF
+597 DEEIAENTSNF

-614 LTEKENLE
+614 LNEKEDAE
-622 KLLEEKMDR
+622 KLLEEKMER

-638 AEKIEEQKI
+638 AEKIEEMK
-647 TKVKN
+647 K

>member
-1 MNLISIE
+1 MNLISVE

-110 LNPEDKSLQKKL
+110 LNPEDKSLQKNL

-186 TNHMDNKIITWLEEY
+186 TNHMDNEIITWLEEY

-336 DFNYIVL
+336 DFNCIVL

-473 TETLTILED
+473 IETLTILED

-587 EDLEEKIVKL
+587 EDLEEKIIKL

-614 LTEKENLE
+614 LKKKQDLE
-622 KLLEEKMDR
+622 KLLEEKMNR

-638 AEKIEEQKI
+638 AEKIEEQK
-647 TKVKN
+647 NN

>member
-1 MNLISIE
+1 MNLISVE
-8 NLSKSYGEKTLF
+8 NLSKSYGEKSLI
-20 NEISFGINEGDKIGI
+20 NNISFSINEGDKIGI

-56 DSGNIITKNNIVI
+56 DNGTIITKNNMVV
-69 EYLPQHPYFDENSN
+69 EYLPQNPYFDENSN
-83 VIQQVFKGTSPIM
+83 VIQQVFKGTSSIM
-96 KTIKNYENALEEVE
+96 KTIRDYENSLEEVE
-110 LNPEDKSLQKKL
+110 LNPEDETLQKKL

-186 TNHMDNKIITWLEEY
+186 TNHMDNEIISWLEEY

-213 HDRYFLDRVTNKILE
+213 HDRYFLDRVTNKIFE
-228 ISKGR
+228 ISKGQ
-233 LFNYSGNYSIF
+233 LYTYLGNYSIF
-244 LEKKAER
+244 LEKKVER
-251 EELEKSSESKRQNL
+251 EDLERSSEAKRQNL

-306 DISTSFTRLGKK
+306 EISTSFTRLGKK
-318 VIELKDISKSFGD
+318 VIELKDISKSFVD

-336 DFNYIVL
+336 DFSYIVL

-348 GIVGPNGA
+348 GIVGSNGL
-356 GKSTLIKILNG
+356 GKSTLIKILSG
-367 DLTPDKG
+367 DLIPDKG

-379 ETVKI
+379 ETVKV

-389 ECGSIDD
+389 EWKPVQD

-411 TTSDG
+411 TTYDG

-424 LERFLFDSEMQ
+424 LERFLFTSEMQ
-435 WSLIRKLSGGE
+435 WSLISKLSGGE
-446 KRRLYLLKVLMDA
+446 KRRLYLLKVLMEA

-502 KIADKIFVFEGNGV
+502 KIADKIFVFEGNGI
-516 IQKHTGNYSEVME
+516 IQKYTGNYSEYRE
-529 VTGDGYCKST
+529 KIREIRGDGY
-539 KSSKEEV
+539 EEPKKDLKKD
-546 NEVNDNK
+546 NDNK
-553 NFTETKNNKSKP
+553 NSNEGKNAKSKS
-565 KNKSLKFSYK
+565 KDKTLKFSYK
-575 EKLEYEQIDEII
+575 EKLEYEQIDEVI
-587 EDLEEKIVKL
+587 EGLEERIAKL
-597 DEEISENTSDF
+597 DEEIAENTSDF

-614 LTEKENLE
+614 LNEKEDAE
-622 KLLEEKMDR
+622 KLLEEKMER

-638 AEKIEEQKI
+638 AEKIEEMK
-647 TKVKN
+647 K

>member
-1 MNLISIE
+1 MNLISVE

-96 KTIKNYENALEEVE
+96 KTIRNYENALEEVE

-131 LNLWQIESEA
+131 LNLWQIKSEA

-186 TNHMDNKIITWLEEY
+186 TNHMDNEIITWLEEY

-213 HDRYFLDRVTNKILE
+213 HDRYFLNRVTNKILE

-251 EELEKSSESKRQNL
+251 EDLEKSSESKRQNL

-300 LDDNKV
+300 LDDSKV

-318 VIELKDISKSFGD
+318 VIELKNISKSFGD

-336 DFNYIVL
+336 DFNYIIL

-367 DLTPDKG
+367 DLNPDKG

-389 ECGSIDD
+389 EYRSIDD

-424 LERFLFDSEMQ
+424 LERFLFDSEIQ
-435 WSLIRKLSGGE
+435 WSLINKLSGGE

-516 IQKHTGNYSEVME
+516 IQKHTGNYSEVM
-529 VTGDGYCKST
+529 GDGYFKST
-539 KSSKEEV
+539 KNLKE
-546 NEVNDNK
+546 EVNDNK

-638 AEKIEEQKI
+638 AEKIEEQK
-647 TKVKN
+647 NN

>member
-300 LDDNKV
+300 LDDSKM

-318 VIELKDISKSFGD
+318 VIELKNISKSFGD

-356 GKSTLIKILNG
+356 GKSTLIKILSG

-435 WSLIRKLSGGE
+435 WSLINKLSGGE

-516 IQKHTGNYSEVME
+516 IQKHTGNYSEVM
-529 VTGDGYCKST
+529 GDGYCKST
-539 KSSKEEV
+539 KNLKE
-546 NEVNDNK
+546 EVNDNK

-587 EDLEEKIVKL
+587 EDLEEKIIKL

-614 LTEKENLE
+614 LKKKEDLE